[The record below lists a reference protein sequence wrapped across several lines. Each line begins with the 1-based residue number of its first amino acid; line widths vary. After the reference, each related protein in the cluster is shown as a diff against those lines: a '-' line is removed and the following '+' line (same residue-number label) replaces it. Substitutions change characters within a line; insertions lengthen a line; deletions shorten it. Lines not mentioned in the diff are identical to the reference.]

1 MSDSEEDNP
10 DYYSVNAGGLG
21 IAEIKAARAEVD
33 AKIKSKPK
41 EGKVNEARI
50 PDLMKIG
57 EIPSEYG
64 QTLTTDIIDPVTFN
78 QNRCRFT
85 LQRVS
90 GFLHSNSKI
99 TLAVTPLTT
108 ASAFYPV
115 NIGVANLIRTATL
128 TIGNQVVCSVDDFA
142 SFHTYQS
149 LFLTNENNK
158 EREQY
163 LSQRLMNHAM
173 IPQCRAVADI
183 TDIPVNSA
191 ATYGLSNGRNPVVNT
206 GTGAGAF
213 ELLPFQQHDGTS
225 AQAITEAPVYSIYLS
240 DLFPFLRFNQLP
252 AWLVSDEIHIDLTF
266 TDETSSLSGGVES
279 LRMCKSETGA
289 DNGVEY
295 LINQDEVKLIYDS
308 ISYDGE
314 VMRKYA
320 DQNKSLSF
328 NYVDYRLAKRTGD
341 ETAFPNLTFPV
352 GGNGR
357 LVSKVLFG
365 IQDNDNY
372 VAESLLNGQAL
383 SSAPTAGS
391 DLSVNIRYND
401 RFEFN
406 VDRSNNALLFHT
418 THQAEGQVPM
428 VSRQEWGR
436 EMAAT
441 LTTDTFE
448 GHNQSASAD
457 GLGGNFNWVS
467 VRPNRGERINN
478 KGIDLVYKN
487 TLAASTYTLR
497 CWLELLKVATI
508 EDGRFKCYFA

>member
-1 MSDSEEDNP
+1 MSSDEKVSE
-10 DYYSVNAGGLG
+10 S
-21 IAEIKAARAEVD
+21 
-33 AKIKSKPK
+33 
-41 EGKVNEARI
+41 RI
-50 PDLMKIG
+50 PDLIKIG
-57 EIPSEYG
+57 EIPSSYG

-115 NIGVANLIRTATL
+115 SIGVANLIRTATL
-128 TIGNQVVCSVDDFA
+128 TIGSQVVCSVDDFA
-142 SFHTYQS
+142 SFHSYQS
-149 LFLTNENNK
+149 LFITNENNK

-163 LSQRLMNHAM
+163 LSQRLINHDM

-183 TDIPVNSA
+183 TDIPPNSA

-206 GTGAGAF
+206 TTGAGAF

-225 AQAITEAPVYSIYLS
+225 AQSITEAPVYSIYLS
-240 DLFPFLRFNQLP
+240 DLFPFLKYNQLP
-252 AWLVSDEIHIDLTF
+252 CNLIDDEIHIDLTF
-266 TDETSSLSGGVES
+266 TDKTSSLSGGVES

-289 DNGVEY
+289 NNGVEY
-295 LINQDEVKLIYDS
+295 LINEGEVKLLYDS

-320 DQNKSLSF
+320 EQNKTLSF
-328 NYVDYRLAKRTGD
+328 NYVDYRLAKRTGAQ
-341 ETAFPNLTFPV
+341 TAFTDLTFPV

-357 LVSKVLFG
+357 LVSKVFFG
-365 IQDNDNY
+365 VQDTRDY
-372 VAESLLNGQAL
+372 IAESLLNGQSK

-391 DLSVNIRYND
+391 ELSVNVRYND

-428 VSRQEWGR
+428 ISRQEWGR

-478 KGIDLVYKN
+478 KGIDLIYKN
-487 TLAASTYTLR
+487 TLDASTYTLR
-497 CWLELLKVATI
+497 CYLELLKIATI
-508 EDGRFKCYFA
+508 ENGHFSCYFA